1 MTTTERTEKASAE
14 ENPLKLS
21 LQEDIE
27 DVLEDWIESRNMQ
40 RKSEGRGRKLRWTE
54 QMILIIIAVI
64 ILPLM
69 IVIGVLWNSM
79 SQTFEEQAET
89 LVEYKLKESTE
100 FLEHRID
107 SIYSIMYQMIT
118 DQSIRSSC
126 WAMARQSNVAQEKSR
141 MHQRFI
147 EFVSQSD
154 YL

>member
-1 MTTTERTEKASAE
+1 
-14 ENPLKLS
+14 
-21 LQEDIE
+21 
-27 DVLEDWIESRNMQ
+27 MQ

-69 IVIGVLWNSM
+69 IVNGVLWNSM

>member
-126 WAMARQSNVAQEKSR
+126 WAMARQSNVAQEKKQDAST
-141 MHQRFI
+141 
-147 EFVSQSD
+147 V
-154 YL
+154 Y

>member
-1 MTTTERTEKASAE
+1 M
-14 ENPLKLS
+14 
-21 LQEDIE
+21 
-27 DVLEDWIESRNMQ
+27 LEDWIESRNMQ
-40 RKSEGRGRKLRWTE
+40 RKSEGRERKLRWTE

>member
-40 RKSEGRGRKLRWTE
+40 RKSEGRECKLRWTE

-141 MHQRFI
+141 MHQRLI

>member
-40 RKSEGRGRKLRWTE
+40 RKSEGRECKLRWTE